1 MALQVKAQ
9 DTAATKAAASK
20 EMLFTSD
27 TQGPIWVESILLRPD
42 HNRSATKSIF
52 GDMLT
57 RQPKAVYILGD
68 VVNLG
73 NSNKQ
78 WKPMDVYL
86 KNLRSKGISVNA
98 ALGNHEVMGQAVKG
112 QKKFQKRFP
121 THVNTGY
128 LELVDS
134 VAIILLNSNF
144 NVLSAKEDSFQLNWY
159 KRTLDSLDADSSIQ
173 FIITGCHHSPYTN
186 SKIVSPSTAVRKE
199 FVSNFIKSPK
209 SRLFLSGHSH
219 AFEHFRVEGKDFLV
233 IGGGGGLHQPLKA
246 SSEDYPDLAATY
258 KPKFHYLS
266 VKRFGDSLQLNS
278 IRLNPDK
285 KGFEDGLKI
294 EIFKNKKSVSERLK
308 S

>member
-1 MALQVKAQ
+1 MGLKLIIKILFISLMALQVKAQ

-134 VAIILLNSNF
+134 VAI
-144 NVLSAKEDSFQLNWY
+144 
-159 KRTLDSLDADSSIQ
+159 
-173 FIITGCHHSPYTN
+173 
-186 SKIVSPSTAVRKE
+186 
-199 FVSNFIKSPK
+199 
-209 SRLFLSGHSH
+209 
-219 AFEHFRVEGKDFLV
+219 
-233 IGGGGGLHQPLKA
+233 
-246 SSEDYPDLAATY
+246 
-258 KPKFHYLS
+258 
-266 VKRFGDSLQLNS
+266 
-278 IRLNPDK
+278 
-285 KGFEDGLKI
+285 
-294 EIFKNKKSVSERLK
+294 
-308 S
+308 